1 MRRCETLVATREDL
15 TKMRDRIKA
24 TISEEEE
31 SLAQFKEEQ
40 NERIL
45 ELRYVPYYSMT
56 TNTYQRYIPEATDLC
71 SENCQTQSFIMCG

>member
-1 MRRCETLVATREDL
+1 MNVDCFLARNWGHLIVTYHNYTRYKDIGELMRRCETLVATREDL

-31 SLAQFKEEQ
+31 ALANFKEEQ

-45 ELRYVPYYSMT
+45 ELRY
-56 TNTYQRYIPEATDLC
+56 
-71 SENCQTQSFIMCG
+71 F

>member
-56 TNTYQRYIPEATDLC
+56 TNIYQRYIP
-71 SENCQTQSFIMCG
+71 QS

>member
-31 SLAQFKEEQ
+31 ALANFKEEQ

-45 ELRYVPYYSMT
+45 ELRYLLP
-56 TNTYQRYIPEATDLC
+56 
-71 SENCQTQSFIMCG
+71 

>member
-45 ELRYVPYYSMT
+45 ELRYVTFAGKY
-56 TNTYQRYIPEATDLC
+56 
-71 SENCQTQSFIMCG
+71 

>member
-15 TKMRDRIKA
+15 TKMRDRIKS
-24 TISEEEE
+24 TISQEEE

-45 ELRYVPYYSMT
+45 ELRY
-56 TNTYQRYIPEATDLC
+56 C
-71 SENCQTQSFIMCG
+71 